1 MATYTKFQQ
10 FVEDLAHG
18 VHNFD
23 SNTIKV
29 ALSNASNAPS
39 ASADA
44 VLGDITTV
52 STANLDGVTL
62 TKGSSGQTTGT
73 YKYVPNDLTMTASG
87 AVGPFRYVIIYNDTA
102 ANDEL
107 IACSTTA
114 LKSRLQVA
122 TRSNSTSAQNC
133 LAWRNRGGYETA
145 LALGWGGIRVV
156 SEVI

>member
-23 SNTIKV
+23 SDTIKV

-44 VLGDITTV
+44 VLADITTV

-62 TKGSSGQTTGT
+62 TKSSSGQTSGT

-87 AVGPFRYVIIYNDTA
+87 AVGPFRYVILYNDTA
-102 ANDEL
+102 ASDPL
-107 IACSTTA
+107 ICFFDY
-114 LKSRLQVA
+114 
-122 TRSNSTSAQNC
+122 
-133 LAWRNRGGYETA
+133 G
-145 LALGWGGIRVV
+145 
-156 SEVI
+156 SEVTLASGDTFKLDFGTELFSLA

>member
-23 SNTIKV
+23 SDTIKV
-29 ALSNASNAPS
+29 ALSDASNAPS

-44 VLGDITTV
+44 VLADITTIAAPAV
-52 STANLDGVTL
+52 NSVTL
-62 TKGSSGQTTGT
+62 TKSSSGQTSGT

-87 AVGPFRYVIIYNDTA
+87 AVGPFRYVIVYNDTA

-107 IACSTTA
+107 ICFFDYGSDVT
-114 LKSRLQVA
+114 
-122 TRSNSTSAQNC
+122 
-133 LAWRNRGGYETA
+133 LAPGDTFKLDFGTELFS
-145 LALGWGGIRVV
+145 LA
-156 SEVI
+156 

>member
-1 MATYTKFQQ
+1 MANYTKFQC

-29 ALSNASNAPS
+29 ALSNTAPS

-62 TKGSSGQTTGT
+62 TKGSSGQTSGT
-73 YKYVPNDLTMTASG
+73 YKYVPNDLTMTANG
-87 AVGPFRYVIIYNDTA
+87 AVPAFQYVIIYNDTA
-102 ANDEL
+102 TDDPL
-107 IACSTTA
+107 ICYFDY
-114 LKSRLQVA
+114 
-122 TRSNSTSAQNC
+122 
-133 LAWRNRGGYETA
+133 G
-145 LALGWGGIRVV
+145 
-156 SEVI
+156 SEVTLAKDDTFKLDFGDQLFSLA